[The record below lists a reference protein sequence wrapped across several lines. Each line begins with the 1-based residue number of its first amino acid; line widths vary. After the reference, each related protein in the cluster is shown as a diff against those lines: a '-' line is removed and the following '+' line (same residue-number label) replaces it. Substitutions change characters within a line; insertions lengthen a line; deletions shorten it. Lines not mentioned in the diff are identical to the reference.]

1 MKRVLTIAGIC
12 LLYLTALAQ
21 PDLHPSFITLDL
33 SPEGEAQ
40 FEEEVRN
47 CDLLLKKLENK
58 EEMTPDESLQVDRC
72 FVEGG
77 YWDAIGEGCSWYC
90 GGGPDSVSA
99 SSYLPAG
106 SQYSYEP
113 RNAHDLNYKNAWVE
127 GVPGNGIGEYLEY
140 HFRPTSPRI
149 TQIKIANGYIKSEA
163 DWRKNGRVKTL
174 KVYLDNQLLTT
185 LHLADSRDLQL
196 FDVEPIGKVRNNIN
210 YDSLSKT
217 PGWVLK
223 FEIAEVY
230 PGEKY
235 EDVVI
240 SELFFDGTDV
250 HCLAMGTLIT
260 MADGTLKPIETIRIG
275 DEVLSYNHTTK
286 QNIPDEVMALAA
298 PTHEDL
304 IVIGFDDG
312 TSLTCTADHPLFL
325 ADGTWVSGKPEH
337 TSMYYNYN
345 VVQQL
350 QLGDTVKGNTNRKVT
365 SIKTIPGAQ
374 QTYTIVRLKTYK
386 TFYANRV
393 LVGTEELKPVN

>member
-1 MKRVLTIAGIC
+1 MKRVLSLAVIC
-12 LLYLTALAQ
+12 LLYLAALAQ
-21 PDLHPSFITLDL
+21 PDLYPSFITLDK
-33 SPEGEAQ
+33 SPEGEAR
-40 FEEEVRN
+40 FEEIMGN
-47 CDLLLKKLENK
+47 CDELMERMDRGEHL
-58 EEMTPDESLQVDRC
+58 TPEESLAVDRC
-72 FVEGG
+72 YVDGG

-113 RNAHDLNYKNAWVE
+113 YNAHDLNYKNAWVE

-174 KVYLDNQLLTT
+174 KVYLDGRLLAT

-196 FDVEPIGKVRNNIN
+196 FDVDTIGKVRDNIN

-230 PGEKY
+230 PGDKY

-240 SELFFDGTDV
+240 TELFFDGTDV
-250 HCLAMGTLIT
+250 HCLAKGTLIT
-260 MADGTLKPIETIRIG
+260 MADGSLKPIETISIG
-275 DEVLSYNHTTK
+275 DKVLSYDADTK
-286 QNIPDEVMALAA
+286 QTVADEVMALAA
-298 PTHEDL
+298 PIHEDL
-304 IVIGFDDG
+304 IEVGFNDG
-312 TSLTCTADHPLFL
+312 TSLTCTADHPLL
-325 ADGTWVSGKPEH
+325 LSNGSWVSGKPEH
-337 TSMYYNYN
+337 TSMYYNYDE
-345 VVQQL
+345 VRQL
-350 QLGDTVKGNTNRKVT
+350 QVGDTLKGNTNRNVT

-374 QTYTIVRLKTYK
+374 QTYTIVRLKTHK
-386 TFYANRV
+386 TFYANGV
-393 LVGTEELKPVN
+393 LVGTEELRPVN